1 MPGPDPTPS
10 ANATSRGTAS
20 PRRAVPVRIN
30 GREYRVVTDRDGDWM
45 VRVADLVDRAM
56 ARVRDETETVDSLDV
71 AVLTALQLAQN
82 LMILRD
88 DGVEPSATE
97 RARNR
102 ADGQRLREIVQL
114 AEEAL
119 RAEPSA

>member
-1 MPGPDPTPS
+1 MSGSQPTGS
-10 ANATSRGTAS
+10 AKATAS
-20 PRRAVPVRIN
+20 TRRAVPVRIN
-30 GREYRVVTDRDGDWM
+30 GREYRVVTDRDQDWM
-45 VRVADLVDRAM
+45 VRVAELVDRAM
-56 ARVRDETETVDSLDV
+56 VRVRDETETVDSLDV

-88 DGVEPSATE
+88 EGVEPPAAD

-102 ADGQRLREIVQL
+102 ADAQRLRELVQL

-119 RAEPSA
+119 HAESSA

>member
-1 MPGPDPTPS
+1 MSESSP
-10 ANATSRGTAS
+10 
-20 PRRAVPVRIN
+20 PRRRRAINVRII
-30 GREYRVVTDRDGDWM
+30 GKEYRVVTDRDEQWM
-45 VRVADLVDRAM
+45 LRVAELVDKAM

-82 LMILRD
+82 LIILRD
-88 DGVEPSATE
+88 EGVAPPGAD

-102 ADGQRLREIVQL
+102 ADAQRLRDVIQL

-119 RAEPSA
+119 RVEPSA

>member
-1 MPGPDPTPS
+1 V
-10 ANATSRGTAS
+10 R
-20 PRRAVPVRIN
+20 VRII
-30 GREYRVVTDRDGDWM
+30 GKEYRVVTDRDEDWM
-45 VRVADLVDRAM
+45 LRVADLVDKAM

-88 DGVEPSATE
+88 EGVTPPDAD

-102 ADGQRLREIVQL
+102 ADAQRLREIVQL
-114 AEEAL
+114 VEGALHSGAEGTL
-119 RAEPSA
+119 RADPPA